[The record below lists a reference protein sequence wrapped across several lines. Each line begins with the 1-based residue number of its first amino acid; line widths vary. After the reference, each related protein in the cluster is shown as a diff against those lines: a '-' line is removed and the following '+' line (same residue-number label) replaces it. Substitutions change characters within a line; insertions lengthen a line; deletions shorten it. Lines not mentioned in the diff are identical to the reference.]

1 MDNSTNLGVRMCRV
15 AEGNGKR
22 HKDRVLVGVS
32 TLGKEKSEI
41 ESE

>member
-1 MDNSTNLGVRMCRV
+1 M
-15 AEGNGKR
+15 AKR

-41 ESE
+41 ESELSLGKM